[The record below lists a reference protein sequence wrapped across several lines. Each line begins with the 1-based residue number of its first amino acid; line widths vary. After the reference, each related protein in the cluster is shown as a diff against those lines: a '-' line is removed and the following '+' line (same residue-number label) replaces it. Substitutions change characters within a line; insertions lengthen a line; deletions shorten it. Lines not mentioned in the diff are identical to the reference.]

1 MSLRLRA
8 SFERAR
14 SLLLSF
20 GHSRRA
26 NVAMIFGLS
35 LVPISLGAGV
45 GLDMARA
52 MIVRSR
58 LTEALDAAGLAVGGT
73 AGLSQSQMQTMAQKY
88 FDANYT
94 TDKAAFGTP
103 ASVSVVKS
111 AQTITLSTNVP
122 MPTTLMRIAGMN
134 TLTVHATSQI
144 TYGQTKLR
152 VALVLDNTGSMTQA
166 DSTGLTKISALKSAT
181 HSLLTLLQGAATN
194 AGDVQVAIIP
204 VSKAVNYGNSNPGAT
219 WIDWTDWDSA
229 PAGSTPDSNT
239 GPGSPC
245 PWSSSSNGYR
255 CTTGPSNGSSNT
267 GTIPSSGSYAGYIC
281 PSRDTAAT
289 HSYMNGHYYNGCY
302 NSVGTSSTS
311 STTGNSTDTVVCS
324 SSTSCVTTTYCVG
337 YPKTSTTTS
346 GNSTTVTTTTCA
358 CPKDNSFTSKRT
370 CTRTATPV
378 TTTTTVGAP
387 YTHTWIPNDHSTWGG
402 CFMDRTQ
409 SSDVSN
415 TAPTSAS
422 TYFPAE
428 NTDNCPGSTV
438 TALGYNWTNLSTQVD
453 AMAAAGSTNQ
463 PIGLAWGWQAL
474 SSGNPFNTSA
484 LPSDTQQVIIILS
497 DGLNTQ
503 DRWYGD
509 GSNQSTGVDG
519 RMSAVCSAVK
529 AGGTIVYSVFVD
541 IAGAQ
546 GNSSVMQSCA
556 TDSSKYFDLTT
567 SASIQSAFATIGQQI
582 TNLRVSQ

>member
-1 MSLRLRA
+1 MPNRLRA
-8 SFERAR
+8 SFWRAR

-20 GHSRRA
+20 AGSRRA
-26 NVAMIFGLS
+26 NVAIIFGLS
-35 LVPISLGAGV
+35 LVPISLAAGV

-58 LTEALDAAGLAVGGT
+58 LTEALDAAGLA
-73 AGLSQSQMQTMAQKY
+73 AGSSQNLSQAQAQALAQKY

-94 TDKAAFGTP
+94 TDRTAYGSPAAI
-103 ASVSVVKS
+103 SVVKTN
-111 AQTITLSTNVP
+111 QTITLSTNVP

-144 TYGQTKLR
+144 TYGATKLR
-152 VALVLDNTGSMTQA
+152 VALVLDNTGSMTQT
-166 DSTGLTKISALKSAT
+166 DSTGLSKISSLKTAS
-181 HSLLTLLQGAATN
+181 HNLLTILQNAVTN
-194 AGDVQVAIIP
+194 PGDVQVAIIP
-204 VSKAVNYGNSNPGAT
+204 FSKAVNYGNSNPGAS

-229 PAGSTPDSNT
+229 PPGSMPGSSV
-239 GPGSPC
+239 GPGSAC
-245 PWSSSSNGYR
+245 PWSSTGDGYR
-255 CTTGPSNGSSNT
+255 CTIGPSNGAT
-267 GTIPSSGSYAGYIC
+267 TTTTIPSTGSYAGYVC
-281 PSRDTAAT
+281 PSKDTAAVHT
-289 HSYMNGHYYNGCY
+289 YLNGHYYNGCY
-302 NSVGTSSTS
+302 NSVGTTSTS
-311 STTGNSTDTVVCS
+311 SSTGSPTTTTPCSNS
-324 SSTSCVTTTYCVG
+324 SSCTTTNYCSG
-337 YPKTSTTTS
+337 YPRSSSTTS
-346 GNSTTVTTTTCA
+346 GNSTTVTTTTCE
-358 CPKDNSFTSKRT
+358 CHTTFGSNKT

-387 YTHTWIPNDHSTWGG
+387 YTHTWIPNAHSTWGG

-409 SSDVSN
+409 SYDVSN
-415 TAPTSAS
+415 TAPTSAG

-438 TALGYNWTNLSTQVD
+438 TALNYNWSNLGNQID

-474 SSGNPFNTSA
+474 SGGNPFNIGA
-484 LPSDTQQVIIILS
+484 LPSDTHQVIIILS

-509 GSNQSTGVDG
+509 GSNQATGVDD
-519 RMSAVCSAVK
+519 RMTAVCAATK
-529 AGGTIVYSVFVD
+529 AAGTIIYSVFVD
-541 IAGAQ
+541 LAGTQ
-546 GNSSVMQSCA
+546 GNSSVMQACA

-582 TNLRVSQ
+582 TNLRVSL